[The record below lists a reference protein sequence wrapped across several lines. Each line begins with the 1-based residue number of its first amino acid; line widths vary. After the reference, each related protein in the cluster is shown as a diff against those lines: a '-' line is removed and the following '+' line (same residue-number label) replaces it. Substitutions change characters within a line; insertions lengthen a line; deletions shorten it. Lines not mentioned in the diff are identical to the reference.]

1 MEKQKEYYVNNKDFY
16 EAMCEFKEKV
26 QIAKEKE
33 TSRPHV
39 TNYIGDC
46 IMKIAKRLSTKK
58 NYRNYPFVEEMI
70 GDGVENALMYID
82 NFKPYYL
89 DKEGNEKKGNP
100 FSYFTTIINY
110 AFLRRIAKEKK
121 HLYTKYKIMD
131 NSEFL
136 VQKDELDSTDHTY
149 RVEHTDY
156 SQEYISSFIRDFEEN
171 KRREV
176 KKRKAKQ

>member
-16 EAMCEFKEKV
+16 DAMCEFKDDVERS
-26 QIAKEKE
+26 KEANSK
-33 TSRPHV
+33 RPHV
-39 TNYIGDC
+39 SNYIGDC
-46 IMKIAKRLSTKK
+46 IMKIAKRLATKK
-58 NYRNYPFVEEMI
+58 NYRNYPFIEEMI

-82 NFKPYYL
+82 NFKPYYISK
-89 DKEGNEKKGNP
+89 DGEQKKGNP

-121 HLYTKYKIMD
+121 LLYTKYKIMD
-131 NSEFL
+131 NAEFL
-136 VQKDELDSTDHTY
+136 VEKNELDDTSHVH

-156 SQEYISSFIRDFEEN
+156 SQEYISNFIRDFEEN